1 MLPAMG
7 KLSDQLN
14 FKRWRR
20 VCRNTHLRSTGCCF
34 TVNISVINVLLHNF
48 YSAPEPKDPPKNVV
62 VSVVPE
68 LVNQVKV
75 TFTPPE
81 EPNGNITS
89 YFVYI
94 YEKDQLFKNISLNI
108 THRDQNTMT
117 AVIEGLKGGH
127 SYSIQVKNTYI
138 THTHTALFDSVQIN
152 IFFIYNSSICLS
164 LFLLSS
170 LLSSICLF
178 VDFS

>member
-138 THTHTALFDSVQIN
+138 THTHTQPCLTLFKST
-152 IFFIYNSSICLS
+152 FSLSITPLYACPYFCYLPS
-164 LFLLSS
+164 FLLFV
-170 LLSSICLF
+170 CL
-178 VDFS
+178 